1 MKDGSA
7 TGYDIILPEFL
18 KHLGPKA
25 KSCLA
30 SFYMRITGEKKDVA
44 SGKSHR
50 HPETQQEPKSR
61 GQLPP
66 NILATRG
73 VNQIVCHV
81 SIQYRFSYPAIRY
94 LPIPQKILRYDS
106 IRYRSILIDIMI
118 LYTHFKQPST
128 LVVGASFML
137 ALCLHYIYILIS
149 SPDT

>member
-1 MKDGSA
+1 MVKDGSA

-61 GQLPP
+61 GQLLP
-66 NILATRG
+66 NILATRS
-73 VNQIVCHV
+73 VNQIVRHHTHT
-81 SIQYRFSYPAIRY
+81 Q
-94 LPIPQKILRYDS
+94 RYDICRFLKRFYDTIT
-106 IRYRSILIDIMI
+106 IRYRSISIDIMI